1 MVDKS
6 EKFRWLVQ
14 LGFAAR
20 GVVYILIGYLAL
32 STAGGDKGP
41 EGAFNWLQDA
51 PLGVPVLYL
60 AALGLLAYA
69 LYRLSSL
76 VFDVDNHGT
85 DGKGVAYR
93 IGHGASGVAHLLLA
107 WTAFQFAQG
116 GEQSSSGGG
125 GAEQAAGSL
134 LTFSFGS
141 LVLGIIGVGFAVAAV
156 MQGKSA
162 VTASFMHR
170 ISSNAPSFAEPVGR
184 AGHAARAV
192 VFAIIAW
199 SLIKSAWF
207 SDTSQVK
214 TLGEAV
220 QSLADDG
227 TVYTL
232 VAIGLLLFGV
242 FSLAIARYRIVPDI
256 DSSQL
261 RPAVR

>member
-76 VFDVDNHGT
+76 MFDVDNHGT
-85 DGKGVAYR
+85 DGKGVAVR
-93 IGHGASGVAHLLLA
+93 IGHGASAVAHLLLA

-116 GEQSSSGGG
+116 GEQSGSG

-141 LVLGIIGVGFAVAAV
+141 LVLGLIGVGFAVAAV
-156 MQGKSA
+156 MQAKSA

-170 ISSNAPSFAEPVGR
+170 IAGNAPSFAQPVGR

-192 VFAIIAW
+192 VFAIIGW
-199 SLIKSAWF
+199 SLVRSAWVA
-207 SDTSQVK
+207 DTAQVK

-256 DSSQL
+256 DGSQL
-261 RPAVR
+261 RAGMR